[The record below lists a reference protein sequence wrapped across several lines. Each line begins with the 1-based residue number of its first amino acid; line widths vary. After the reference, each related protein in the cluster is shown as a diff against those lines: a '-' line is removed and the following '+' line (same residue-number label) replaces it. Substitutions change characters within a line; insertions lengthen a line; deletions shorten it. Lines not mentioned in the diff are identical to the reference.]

1 MVVANP
7 VAGTGATADLP
18 PTIGSLSMLRSEPPF
33 AWKLD
38 LPGRKRAR
46 EEFVA
51 TTWEVEVETQDGQ
64 REPPLKMSFP
74 YAITFPNPGGG
85 WKEGETIIALYASR
99 LRGGHWRL
107 DCCVKGRA
115 GVPEGQ
121 LRRLAASAVTG
132 VRGWGDRA
140 EEHMS
145 YAWFQM
151 HTRAKEENRRH
162 LGEVGGLVDVD
173 AEEGG
178 EEEGGDGSSM
188 RSSRSGG
195 SRSRVGRP
203 HKAPKL
209 AAKPGGQP
217 LAAKPVPAK
226 QAAAQVDA
234 CVAAQAGAMPE
245 WQKRAV
251 AVEGEVLLLRGKPQ
265 EAEQRATA
273 AERDRD
279 LLRVQARKPKPKVGA
294 QGQQHEE
301 QTEGGGGTGAVVGAG
316 TRYLMAGSQA
326 WKAQAGKAKG
336 EPSAVA
342 ATARLLLS

>member
-1 MVVANP
+1 M
-7 VAGTGATADLP
+7 
-18 PTIGSLSMLRSEPPF
+18 
-33 AWKLD
+33 
-38 LPGRKRAR
+38 
-46 EEFVA
+46 A
-51 TTWEVEVETQDGQ
+51 TTSEVEVETQDGQ

-99 LRGGHWRL
+99 LRAGHWRL
-107 DCCVKGRA
+107 DCCAKGRA

-151 HTRAKEENRRH
+151 HTRAKVQHRRY
-162 LGEVGGLVDVD
+162 LGEVGGVVDVD

-178 EEEGGDGSSM
+178 GGGEEGGDGSSM

-251 AVEGEVLLLRGKPQ
+251 AVEGDVLLLQGKLQ

-273 AERDRD
+273 GPGPPPGAGPQT
-279 LLRVQARKPKPKVGA
+279 QA
-294 QGQQHEE
+294 
-301 QTEGGGGTGAVVGAG
+301 EGGRAGAAARRADGRGGGAGAVVGAG
-316 TRYLMAGSQA
+316 TTYLMAGSQA
-326 WKAQAGKAKG
+326 WKA
-336 EPSAVA
+336 
-342 ATARLLLS
+342 

>member
-1 MVVANP
+1 M
-7 VAGTGATADLP
+7 
-18 PTIGSLSMLRSEPPF
+18 
-33 AWKLD
+33 
-38 LPGRKRAR
+38 
-46 EEFVA
+46 
-51 TTWEVEVETQDGQ
+51 
-64 REPPLKMSFP
+64 
-74 YAITFPNPGGG
+74 
-85 WKEGETIIALYASR
+85 
-99 LRGGHWRL
+99 
-107 DCCVKGRA
+107 
-115 GVPEGQ
+115 
-121 LRRLAASAVTG
+121 
-132 VRGWGDRA
+132 
-140 EEHMS
+140 
-145 YAWFQM
+145 
-151 HTRAKEENRRH
+151 
-162 LGEVGGLVDVD
+162 
-173 AEEGG
+173 
-178 EEEGGDGSSM
+178 
-188 RSSRSGG
+188 
-195 SRSRVGRP
+195 GRP

-251 AVEGEVLLLRGKPQ
+251 AVEGEVLLLRGKLQ

-279 LLRVQARKPKPKVGA
+279 LLRVQARKPKPKGGA

-326 WKAQAGKAKG
+326 WKAEAEKAKG